1 VRRWHRHHKPVRAHY
16 FAAGAYDGDRLAGVI
31 IVGQPVAPA
40 LCNGLACEVVRLA
53 CDGETPHAASLL
65 LGAAWRAARALGF
78 RRAVSYTRVDES
90 GTCYHAAGWR
100 RVARV
105 KGRDWD
111 NDAKP
116 GRWLSLDGATPVRA
130 RHRDRRPVALGDW
143 PGRKSGGREG
153 DVTAYLTTDQVAER
167 LGVHVCTIRAHM
179 AETARAGLEPAWVMV
194 GRQARWQADEIHD
207 WLRRLDKWR
216 RSRSAGAPTSSAG
229 TASTG
234 PETRGPARRSKR
246 RSTSAARSTT
256 SGPSGGTGR
265 LVSLARSLA
274 SKMQPTPT

>member
-1 VRRWHRHHKPVRAHY
+1 VSLAVRYVTRDEANAAVRRWHRHHKPVRAHY

-116 GRWLSLDGATPVRA
+116 GRWLSLDGAT
-130 RHRDRRPVALGDW
+130 LF
-143 PGRKSGGREG
+143 
-153 DVTAYLTTDQVAER
+153 
-167 LGVHVCTIRAHM
+167 
-179 AETARAGLEPAWVMV
+179 EPATETVDRWRWEIGPDASPAA
-194 GRQARWQADEIHD
+194 GRA
-207 WLRRLDKWR
+207 
-216 RSRSAGAPTSSAG
+216 T
-229 TASTG
+229 
-234 PETRGPARRSKR
+234 
-246 RSTSAARSTT
+246 
-256 SGPSGGTGR
+256 
-265 LVSLARSLA
+265 
-274 SKMQPTPT
+274 